1 MGMLGMPQ
9 ATSANQF
16 LCKGNETKV
25 HLLQETNVFGLH
37 ASSLLQ
43 PQMSNMQ
50 VVPESEVQRK
60 IKLQQGTRGAFG
72 CFAQHVEKDEALLSM
87 QNK

>member
-1 MGMLGMPQ
+1 MLVMPQ
-9 ATSANQF
+9 ATSANEF
-16 LCKGNETKV
+16 LCRRTYKKV
-25 HLLQETNVFGLH
+25 HQKGKTNVLGLH

-50 VVPESEVQRK
+50 VVPESKVHRK
-60 IKLQQGTRGAFG
+60 IKLQQGARGASG
-72 CFAQHVEKDEALLSM
+72 CCAQHVEKDEALLSM